1 MACLWSVDLCYHPG
15 QMKIF
20 VRDVGAGATAM
31 SQQKAFLPISAC
43 LGEEE
48 PHAGSTV
55 RLCGAHTLRRSC
67 VSSLTLQLGVG
78 PTSLATLQM

>member
-1 MACLWSVDLCYHPG
+1 MDLCHHPG
-15 QMKIF
+15 QMKMLL
-20 VRDVGAGATAM
+20 RGVGAGATAM

-55 RLCGAHTLRRSC
+55 RLCGAHMLQRSC